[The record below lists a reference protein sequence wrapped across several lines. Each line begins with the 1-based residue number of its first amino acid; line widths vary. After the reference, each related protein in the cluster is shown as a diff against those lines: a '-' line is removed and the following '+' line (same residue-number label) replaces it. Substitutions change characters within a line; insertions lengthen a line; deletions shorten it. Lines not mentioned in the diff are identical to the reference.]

1 MSNSTPIDESL
12 KHVEQMLD
20 ALDAFDQSSTEFL
33 DGCDQLERYLN
44 DQKVSLM
51 AGNALSETHKSRV
64 TLIIKRLAGL
74 QKRAETRANIPAGLQ
89 KYIAEQSD

>member
-1 MSNSTPIDESL
+1 MSYAARIDEML
-12 KHVEQMLD
+12 QHVEQMLD
-20 ALDAFDQSSTEFL
+20 ALDASGQSSTEFL
-33 DGCDQLERYLN
+33 DGCGQLERYLN
-44 DQKVSLM
+44 EQKASLC
-51 AGNALSETHKSRV
+51 AGLALPEPHKSRL